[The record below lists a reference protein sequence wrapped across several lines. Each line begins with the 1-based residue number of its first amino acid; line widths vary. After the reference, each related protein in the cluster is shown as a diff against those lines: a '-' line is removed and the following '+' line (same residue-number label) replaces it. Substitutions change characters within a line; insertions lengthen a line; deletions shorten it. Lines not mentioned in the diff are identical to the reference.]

1 MQAFWTQKVKKQER
15 QIKELHNRKQWKV
28 EGVGCPCKLWKHFD
42 LVIEIEEGRTEPEG
56 DYMKNIPWLLR
67 SKAGIAMQLDF
78 TLHSVILS
86 LDYALLDIILISLVT
101 NLEKILPMKD
111 WCYDHIATLHI
122 SYAIQ

>member
-1 MQAFWTQKVKKQER
+1 
-15 QIKELHNRKQWKV
+15 
-28 EGVGCPCKLWKHFD
+28 
-42 LVIEIEEGRTEPEG
+42 
-56 DYMKNIPWLLR
+56 MKNIPWLLR

-111 WCYDHIATLHI
+111 
-122 SYAIQ
+122 

>member
-1 MQAFWTQKVKKQER
+1 MHRTR
-15 QIKELHNRKQWKV
+15 GRLH
-28 EGVGCPCKLWKHFD
+28 E
-42 LVIEIEEGRTEPEG
+42 
-56 DYMKNIPWLLR
+56 NIPWLLR

-111 WCYDHIATLHI
+111 
-122 SYAIQ
+122 